1 MVGSICRCGTTNNRG
16 LNYKVI
22 SRFSTLYGVCAP
34 TTHGVQGSNYISSK
48 TNLLSILQGYYED
61 ITYEQYLAMSMSI
74 HSKYSIDGS

>member
-1 MVGSICRCGTTNNRG
+1 M
-16 LNYKVI
+16 
-22 SRFSTLYGVCAP
+22 YGVCAP